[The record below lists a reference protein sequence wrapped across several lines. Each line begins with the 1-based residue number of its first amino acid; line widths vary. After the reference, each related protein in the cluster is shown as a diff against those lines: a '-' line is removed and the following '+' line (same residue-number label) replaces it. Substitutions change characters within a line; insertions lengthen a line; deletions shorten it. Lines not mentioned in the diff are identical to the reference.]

1 MKEKLGVYFLI
12 IKSNRIPN
20 NSMKS
25 KRKELMVA
33 EVLQGIALMLV
44 LGWVTTCF
52 KMRVEVNLCPR
63 GPTFLALLS
72 L

>member
-12 IKSNRIPN
+12 IKSNRIPIQ
-20 NSMKS
+20 S

-44 LGWVTTCF
+44 LGWVTTYF
-52 KMRVEVNLCPR
+52 KTWVEVNLCPR

>member
-1 MKEKLGVYFLI
+1 MKEKLGIYFLT
-12 IKSNRIPN
+12 IKSNRIPIQ
-20 NSMKS
+20 S
-25 KRKELMVA
+25 KKKESMVA

>member
-12 IKSNRIPN
+12 IKSNRIPIQP
-20 NSMKS
+20 

-52 KMRVEVNLCPR
+52 KMWTKVNLCPR

>member
-12 IKSNRIPN
+12 IKSNRIPIQ
-20 NSMKS
+20 S

-52 KMRVEVNLCPR
+52 KMWVEVNLYPR